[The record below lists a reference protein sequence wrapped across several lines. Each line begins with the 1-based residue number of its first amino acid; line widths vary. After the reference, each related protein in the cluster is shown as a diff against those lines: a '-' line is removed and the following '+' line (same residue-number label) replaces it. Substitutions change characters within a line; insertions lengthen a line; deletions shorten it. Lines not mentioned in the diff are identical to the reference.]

1 MLHHSCNQ
9 RQKLLQYAIH
19 YICPEAV
26 CLDILPAITPEAN
39 PLREDFSIEHYI
51 NVIKEEEAIIALQAP
66 SKVSKDQRAEI
77 SLITDNIGQS
87 RNSNWSKHSIG
98 RSTTGS
104 VAQRVHTRREG
115 TDPTS
120 LTNATMDKCSL
131 EDDELPPL

>member
-1 MLHHSCNQ
+1 MLHHSCNE

-26 CLDILPAITPEAN
+26 CLDILPAITPGAN

-66 SKVSKDQRAEI
+66 SKVSKDQKAEV
-77 SLITDNIGQS
+77 SLITANIGQS
-87 RNSNWSKHSIG
+87 RNSNWSKHRIG
-98 RSTTGS
+98 RSTGS
-104 VAQRVHTRREG
+104 VAQRVHTRREE

-120 LTNATMDKCSL
+120 LTSATMGKCSL
-131 EDDELPPL
+131 EDDESPPL